1 MVEVRKAETQKP
13 DMQSVFLGLPF
24 HNSVGAS
31 ALNISTAATVC
42 CFFPYSDFLS
52 KDGGNQVQKVEV
64 DGVHIMFT
72 LKQDVGGMKSDVSG
86 SGVSKMQI
94 VYTTTRPN
102 DIKNPYE
109 KMLENDVEFGAPNKR
124 FGGFLNYVL
133 VSSFVI

>member
-24 HNSVGAS
+24 HNS
-31 ALNISTAATVC
+31 
-42 CFFPYSDFLS
+42 DFLS

-64 DGVHIMFT
+64 DGVHIMFM
-72 LKQDVGGMKSDVSG
+72 LKQDVGGMQSDVSG

-109 KMLENDVEFGAPNKR
+109 KMLENDVEFGAPAKR

-133 VSSFVI
+133 EIDVDEQNDETAAPIE